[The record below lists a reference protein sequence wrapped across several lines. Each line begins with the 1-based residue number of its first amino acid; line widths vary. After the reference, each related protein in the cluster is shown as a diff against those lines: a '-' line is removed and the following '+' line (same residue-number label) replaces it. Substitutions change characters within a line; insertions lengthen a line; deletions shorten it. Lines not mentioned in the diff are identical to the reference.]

1 MKLKTDF
8 KFTEGRTA
16 VATYKTARRESL
28 LEFLK
33 NHPKS
38 SFTVR
43 EIVSEMEKHPET
55 QNLTSGSTIYRLL
68 RELEHAGTVTR
79 TIDPEN
85 REYVYTLTPDGEPPV
100 NMRCKVCGKVYSADS
115 ETSRRIKEDIA
126 GCGDVAPGD
135 EIELLVKCKKC
146 RS

>member
-1 MKLKTDF
+1 M
-8 KFTEGRTA
+8 
-16 VATYKTARRESL
+16 ATYKTARRENL

-43 EIVSEMEKHPET
+43 EIVSEMEKHEET
-55 QNLTSGSTIYRLL
+55 KNLTSGSTIYRLL
-68 RELEHAGTVTR
+68 RELEHNGTVTR

-85 REYVYTLTPDGEPPV
+85 REYVYTLADSSDPAV

-126 GCGDVAPGD
+126 AFGEVAPGD

-146 RS
+146 RG